1 MALNKKYTQH
11 VKTVVKQYNDRRRY
25 YLKKGKDVP
34 PATSYSQL
42 MAYYGQNKM
51 ALNRRLKQLE
61 AYNYENA
68 KQDLRV
74 GKYRAKV
81 NKYDYDV
88 FQQNYG
94 LAHGALEEKL
104 RLSKLRDQ
112 RDGYGLPSERTG
124 ELMAR
129 LKTLERGKKHSATT
143 GDIKAAMSQARYYT
157 ENRIKT
163 DEQFYQ
169 NFMQMYKEQMQ
180 LVKVPKRTQ
189 DKIENNFRKLTP
201 DELLEMVESDPSIR
215 NVLEW
220 YKITKATKG
229 RNLTALDIDPN
240 KSTFENLQP
249 YIRGE
254 KQTESTYERE
264 RFKELADY
272 LPHAVK
278 KYQTE
283 KYDKPDT
290 TLLKQFRRYLR
301 W

>member
-1 MALNKKYTQH
+1 MALSKKYQQH

-25 YLKKGKDVP
+25 YAKKGKTVP

-51 ALNRRLKQLE
+51 AIERRLKQLQ

-68 KQDLRV
+68 KANLRV
-74 GKYRAKV
+74 GKYGAKI
-81 NKYDYDV
+81 NKYEYDV

-104 RLSKLRDQ
+104 RLSKLRDK
-112 RDGYGLPSERTG
+112 REGYGLPSERTG

-129 LKTLERGKKHSATT
+129 LKTLEQGKKRSATKA
-143 GDIKAAMSQARYYT
+143 DIQAAMSQARYYT
-157 ENRIKT
+157 ENRIIT

-169 NFMQMYKEQMQ
+169 NFLQIYREQMQ
-180 LVKVPKRTQ
+180 MVKVPKSTQ
-189 DKIENNFRKLTP
+189 NKIENNFRKLSP
-201 DELLEMVESDPSIR
+201 DELLEMVESDPSIK

-220 YKITKATKG
+220 YKITKVTKG

-254 KQTESTYERE
+254 KKLESTYERE
-264 RFKELADY
+264 RFQELADY
-272 LPHAVK
+272 LPHAIK
-278 KYQTE
+278 KYQIE

-290 TLLKQFRRYLR
+290 TLIKQFRRYLR
-301 W
+301 